1 MKHPCVELYFELETG
16 PLDIRIWLRAGG
28 TILDGRVDPVVL
40 VRKDSLVKSIQNMKC
55 VSMDSM
61 VEFLEMQ
68 NIISAFQVC
77 YRHDM
82 HRTAVIV
89 YREWP

>member
-1 MKHPCVELYFELETG
+1 MKHPCVELYFEMEAG
-16 PLDIRIWLRAGG
+16 PLDIRIWLK
-28 TILDGRVDPVVL
+28 TNDILTDGRVGTSTYFN
-40 VRKDSLVKSIQNMKC
+40 KDGLVKSIRNMKC
-55 VSMDSM
+55 VDKEEM
-61 VEFLEMQ
+61 VKFLEMQ
-68 NIISAFQVC
+68 NTISAFQVC